1 MMSEINVETTHP
13 SDETPEAQPH
23 GEAPH
28 WSDRAQQRLLQA
40 RVIGLLM
47 VLSGAV
53 AFVIGSTLSGVLTS
67 FLANGGLTLLVT
79 GLVVITAAMRTHGIS
94 PDQSFAPAS
103 IVNPRMW
110 FVLLW
115 GAGIALVVMLNA
127 VEPGATTEQILMLI
141 VSTPLMVVGGLW
153 ILRWLSGQ
161 VARQWPLDMAQ
172 LALQW
177 VPTWTV
183 IWAGVWGLISTVA
196 AFVIEASPVLLLAL
210 LSGAAFTD
218 VSRTPLSPY
227 ESFIRVLH
235 NPVLLVLTF
244 LGAVIAAPLIEE
256 GAKALGL
263 RWLRPWI
270 KHPSSGW
277 LLGLAAG
284 LGFGMLEGAFNL
296 DSTDNWLMGGWVR
309 LAALLLHGLATSLTG
324 LGYARYLQSNRR
336 SDLWR
341 GYRRAVV
348 MHGAWNASAIGLGAI
363 AATAALSGSPL
374 LGCGGALA
382 VVGLIVFMVLLIRR
396 VSTAGV
402 QTSVQE
408 DFQQAN
414 VPLPVDWKPMKF
426 NFGWRLVGRRPIF
439 VAAMATAQ
447 PEVPSPQPSDDPY
460 TRRVEDDLKA
470 E

>member
-1 MMSEINVETTHP
+1 MSETNVEATQP
-13 SDETPEAQPH
+13 AEARPEAQSH

-28 WSDRAQQRLLQA
+28 WSDRAWQRLRQA
-40 RVIGLLM
+40 RIIGLLM

-53 AFVIGSTLSGVLTS
+53 AFVMGNTLSSMLS
-67 FLANGGLTLLVT
+67 SLLANGGLTLLIA
-79 GLVVITAAMRTHGIS
+79 GLVVIAAAMRTHGIS
-94 PDQSFAPAS
+94 PAQLFAPAS

-115 GAGIALVVMLNA
+115 GAGIALVVMLNTA
-127 VEPGATTEQILMLI
+127 EPSETTEQILMLI

-153 ILRWLSGQ
+153 ILRWLGGQ
-161 VARQWPLDMAQ
+161 LSRQWPQD
-172 LALQW
+172 LATATLVSLQW
-177 VPTWTV
+177 VPAWTV

-196 AFVIEASPVLLLAL
+196 ALVIEAAPVLLLAF
-210 LSGAAFTD
+210 LSGASFNA
-218 VSRTPLSPY
+218 VSRTQLSPY
-227 ESFIRVLH
+227 ESLMRVLH

-244 LGAVIAAPLIEE
+244 LGAVVVAPIIEE
-256 GAKALGL
+256 AAKALGL

-296 DSTDNWLMGGWVR
+296 DSTSNWLVGGWVR

-341 GYRRAVV
+341 GYRRAVI
-348 MHGAWNASAIGLGAI
+348 MHGVWNASAIGLGAI
-363 AATAALSGSPL
+363 AGTAFLSRSL
-374 LGCGGALA
+374 LLTCAGALA

-396 VSTAGV
+396 VSKAGV
-402 QTSVQE
+402 QTSIQE
-408 DFQQAN
+408 DFQQTG
-414 VPLPVDWKPMKF
+414 VPLPIEWKPMRF
-426 NFGWRLVGRRPIF
+426 NLGWRLVGNRP
-439 VAAMATAQ
+439 VYAATEAASTPDSGA
-447 PEVPSPQPSDDPY
+447 PQPPDDF
-460 TRRVEDDLKA
+460 TV
-470 E
+470 